1 MKKTIKK
8 NKDQMINKISP
19 LAPKVFRSM
28 RPMQG
33 VSIYTYCA
41 NLYNYNRLDVLLF
54 LFEDELNIA
63 EVFTRSKTRSITL
76 DWNEKNL
83 KKGKIKALL
92 INSGNANTF
101 TGKQGKDALDNLTQF
116 IKKKF
121 HIDLNKIFIASTGV
135 IGEPFPYE
143 KIIGSMSHH
152 TEKNKS
158 NWLNAARAIMTTDT
172 FPKLKEANTL
182 IDGKKVIIKGIAK
195 GSGMIAPN
203 MATMLGFIFTDAN
216 ITRPVLQALLKEIN
230 EDSFNSITVDSDES
244 TNDTVMLISTN
255 YVKHKKSA
263 NGLDSS
269 NRTRPPRTGFD
280 STNQAMRR
288 PHVRF
293 VESHTSSEHRV
304 RSVKNESCC
313 QSDPAP
319 HCSRAP

>member
-158 NWLNAARAIMTTDT
+158 NWLNAAR
-172 FPKLKEANTL
+172 L
-182 IDGKKVIIKGIAK
+182 
-195 GSGMIAPN
+195 
-203 MATMLGFIFTDAN
+203 
-216 ITRPVLQALLKEIN
+216 
-230 EDSFNSITVDSDES
+230 
-244 TNDTVMLISTN
+244 
-255 YVKHKKSA
+255 
-263 NGLDSS
+263 
-269 NRTRPPRTGFD
+269 
-280 STNQAMRR
+280 
-288 PHVRF
+288 
-293 VESHTSSEHRV
+293 
-304 RSVKNESCC
+304 
-313 QSDPAP
+313 
-319 HCSRAP
+319 